1 MRKFRLLFGIACA
14 LSSAALVACDW
25 NPSRPFDRHAP
36 PVDEAIVLLDAGDA
50 AASAATLEEYLST
63 GACQDGNVNVSR
75 MLKKRPNG
83 AFDLGLSF
91 FGIAESYGVRFGNE
105 EIDGGLGEPQRG
117 LRGGQIEC
125 GLRVLRAFNQD
136 STLAGE
142 LRARAHYV
150 EGNLLFLDQKYE
162 EAVKAYDSALSLVP
176 GLLDGGEEV
185 GRDAAWNRAIAL
197 RRIDERKDAGQ
208 PDASSD
214 SSSDASSDS
223 SSDASNPD
231 SGSDGGGDGG
241 GNNNPDSGNQDS
253 GKPPDP
259 PPQEDSGPP
268 PPPKA
273 NQDDRILDE
282 LENAPTVQQEMAKQ
296 AAAKRKGRRGTMVDK

>member
-1 MRKFRLLFGIACA
+1 MRKFRLLFGTACA

-25 NPSRPFDRHAP
+25 NPSRPFDRHSPA
-36 PVDEAIVLLDAGDA
+36 VDDSIVLLDAGDA

-63 GACQDGNVNVSR
+63 GPCQDGNVGISN

-91 FGIAESYGVRFGNE
+91 FGIAESYGIRFGNE
-105 EIDGGLGEPQRG
+105 EADGGLGEPQRS

-125 GLRVLRAFNQD
+125 GLRVLRAFSQD
-136 STLAGE
+136 STLSTE

-162 EAVKAYDSALSLVP
+162 EAVKAYDSALALVP
-176 GLLDGGEEV
+176 GLFDGGDEV

-197 RRIDERKDAGQ
+197 RRIDDRKDAGQ

-214 SSSDASSDS
+214 GSSDASSN
-223 SSDASNPD
+223 DASNPD
-231 SGSDGGGDGG
+231 SGSDGGGGDGG
-241 GNNNPDSGNQDS
+241 GNNNSDGGNQDS

-259 PPQEDSGPP
+259 PPQQDGGPPP

-296 AAAKRKGRRGTMVDK
+296 AASKRKGRRGTMVDK